1 MFWYSVQSLPAAPA
15 PRRPRAAYPLIQC
28 NVDLLQFIRT
38 PASAPPERQHQVRLA
53 PGAPR
58 AALRAWRR
66 AAAIGMIASP
76 AEASSQ
82 TASSTEFASAHRVRK
97 ADWADV
103 RVGRR
108 PIAVGAIAE
117 GLGGRRQLHVRLDA
131 DCRLVIHL
139 RTGSASGCREFCCR
153 LCPQRVVY
161 RKLHRN
167 A

>member
-1 MFWYSVQSLPAAPA
+1 
-15 PRRPRAAYPLIQC
+15 
-28 NVDLLQFIRT
+28 
-38 PASAPPERQHQVRLA
+38 
-53 PGAPR
+53 
-58 AALRAWRR
+58 
-66 AAAIGMIASP
+66 MIASP

-139 RTGSASGCREFCCR
+139 RTGIRIGVSGVLLPAMSSKSGLQEVA
-153 LCPQRVVY
+153 PQCLTYV
-161 RKLHRN
+161 
-167 A
+167 ATP